1 MHIVFV
7 DTTLTTPPTG
17 GAQTFLV
24 TLAEALARKSWKVSV
39 VTEQGPERAIVESL
53 RQVGAQ
59 VIENL
64 WKPAQLP
71 EERAADLAGWI
82 NARQPDVYVVSI
94 SPDAAW
100 LALPLLRTTIAT
112 VSIAHNDVAA
122 FFAPVA
128 HYQALID
135 CAVGVSEEIH
145 RKLMID
151 CGVPPERAR
160 HIPYGI
166 HPLASDEL
174 ASRCETSPNQGGPL
188 RIGYV
193 GRLEQPQKR
202 VMDFVPLAHEL
213 ERREVEFEL
222 HVIGDGVDRARLE
235 QEFKRQSPKAAVKFW
250 GWLSPGEVKKRLLEL
265 DVFLLMSDCEGLP
278 VALLE
283 AMGHGLAPVVSRIAS
298 GNVQLV
304 TDGENG
310 FIAAPGDISAF
321 ADRLAILAHDDQL
334 LRSIKSC
341 AWQTSREYSV
351 ERMVERYVA
360 CFDHLTDAAFSRAHR
375 TEAPHPYPVMQSCK
389 SSYPIW
395 MRKLKR
401 RFLTTVSAA
410 LLASFAHTF

>member
-24 TLAEALARKSWKVSV
+24 TLAEALVRRTWKVSV
-39 VTEQGPERAIVESL
+39 ITEQGPEPAIVESL
-53 RQVGAQ
+53 RQVGAE

-64 WKPAQLP
+64 WHPAKLP
-71 EERAADLAGWI
+71 EERATNLAGWI
-82 NARQPDVYVVSI
+82 NARQPGVCVVSI
-94 SPDAAW
+94 SPDAGW
-100 LALPLLRTTIAT
+100 LALPLLRANIAT

-122 FFAPVA
+122 FFDPVT
-128 HYQALID
+128 HYRALID

-151 CGVPPERAR
+151 CGVPAERAR

-166 HPLASDEL
+166 RPLAPDEF
-174 ASRCETSPNQGGPL
+174 ASRRDTSSNHGGPI

-202 VMDFVPLAHEL
+202 VMDFVPLACEL
-213 ERREVEFEL
+213 ERRGTEFEL
-222 HVIGDGVDRARLE
+222 HLIGDGGDRGRLE
-235 QEFKRQSPKAAVKFW
+235 QEFKRQAPNAPVKFW
-250 GWLSPGEVKKRLLEL
+250 GWLSPGEVRERLSEL

-283 AMGHGLAPVVSRIAS
+283 AMGHGLAPVVSNIAS

-304 TDGENG
+304 NNGRNG
-310 FIAAPGDISAF
+310 FIAATGDIAAF

-334 LRSIKSC
+334 LRSMKSG
-341 AWQTSREYSV
+341 AWETSCEYSV
-351 ERMVERYVA
+351 ERMVDRYVA
-360 CFDHLTDAAFSRAHR
+360 CFEQLTDAAFSRAAM
-375 TEAPHPYPVMQSCK
+375 TAPPVFAGPRSGY
-389 SSYPIW
+389 SAGAPTP
-395 MRKLKR
+395 MRPH
-401 RFLTTVSAA
+401 S
-410 LLASFAHTF
+410 